1 MLEESEKYEN
11 NIKMNIED
19 YRRKDIEK
27 IITGIEIDI
36 TNYKVKAEEKKK
48 LGKIASK
55 MDLVVSLVG
64 VVITLVF
71 SIIGSNDIIDPKISI
86 IVMEAMFSGCASL
99 VILISR
105 YGKMQNK
112 KYDVYEKIRNYAKEK
127 LNEFKILYSNVYEDG
142 EISNDDYKSI
152 VNFKSDYDHKK
163 IFMKADLG
171 LFISTKKKNK
181 IIK

>member
-1 MLEESEKYEN
+1 
-11 NIKMNIED
+11 MNIED

-27 IITGIEIDI
+27 IILSIEMDI
-36 TNYKVKAEEKKK
+36 SNYRKRAEEKKR

-55 MDLVVSLVG
+55 MDLIVSLIG

-71 SIIGSNDIIDPKISI
+71 SIIGSNDVIDPKISI

-112 KYDVYEKIRNYAKEK
+112 KYDIYEKIRNYSKEK
-127 LNEFKILYSNVYEDG
+127 LNEFKILYSNIFEDG
-142 EISNDDYKSI
+142 EISNDDYKDI
-152 VNFKSDYDHKK
+152 INFKSDYDHKK

-171 LFISTKKKNK
+171 NGFIHINK
-181 IIK
+181 EEE